1 MNLTVAFSELPP
13 ILAPLL
19 KLCESYMY
27 VIKYM
32 HRLRVQQIVLIHTTM
47 RNIVSIL
54 CNVSWFYIGCI
65 NASVY
70 GINCDNPCPT
80 NCKDS
85 TCHIQSGA
93 CFNCTPGWTGVEC
106 NTSKMTNFF
115 RSEYFFLWYIIQI
128 SKFYFWIN
136 RRVSLF
142 FFWTEC
148 QEKWYGLDC
157 SKQCVG
163 QCRDNATCNHVTG
176 QCDGGCDAGWS
187 GYMCDKGIWP
197 WNINY
202 CIKNC
207 QIHCQCMICTDI
219 SSYIQYLVLK
229 TLFLSLSLSHFW

>member
-32 HRLRVQQIVLIHTTM
+32 HRLRVQQIGLIHTTM

-54 CNVSWFYIGCI
+54 CNVSWFYIGCK

-115 RSEYFFLWYIIQI
+115 RSEYFFYDI
-128 SKFYFWIN
+128 SFKLVNFIFELTDVY
-136 RRVSLF
+136 LF
-142 FFWTEC
+142 FFLLNRMSREMVRSR
-148 QEKWYGLDC
+148 L
-157 SKQCVG
+157 
-163 QCRDNATCNHVTG
+163 
-176 QCDGGCDAGWS
+176 
-187 GYMCDKGIWP
+187 
-197 WNINY
+197 
-202 CIKNC
+202 
-207 QIHCQCMICTDI
+207 
-219 SSYIQYLVLK
+219 
-229 TLFLSLSLSHFW
+229 